1 MVKQKRR
8 HLPGPFAM
16 LWVMVRAMWGARHM
30 AQLAFVL
37 GEMLDM
43 VQCSELLKCTWK
55 DQGAA
60 KEEDRPEPEG
70 L

>member
-1 MVKQKRR
+1 
-8 HLPGPFAM
+8 M

-30 AQLAFVL
+30 AQLAVAL

-43 VQCSELLKCTWK
+43 VQCSELLKCTCK